1 MGLHMLWK
9 QLHMLPFACQLL
21 FRKVVQIVSDTYLIV
36 NANKV
41 TLFQIKEDV
50 YPTLDFYST
59 LHQLSLMLV
68 FKDKSTYKFRKE

>member
-1 MGLHMLWK
+1 ML
-9 QLHMLPFACQLL
+9 LFSHQLL
-21 FRKVVQIVSDTYLIV
+21 FRKIVQIISDTYVIE

-50 YPTLDFYST
+50 YATLGFYST